1 MECLIMSQLKVTLII
16 FILKTTTFLHSPFV
30 LPFLIGGIYASDPQ
44 TYINTILS
52 IPTHMHH
59 CFHTFPHI
67 IIDLKDSVTRE
78 ITNLKSTRTPIITE
92 NLNTSNKYHRAF
104 EKYTTPSLHFSPTEI
119 AEIIRNRPQLT
130 TPSTI
135 TPDSRSLLHSFTIG
149 GNNITFNTSL
159 TNIPILVDYFIYIPE
174 KIFPPEIT
182 AHTPR
187 LFLHNDVLTHVEAV
201 ANRGKPLDE
210 SSIIQ
215 QLLHTHIHS
224 GILITNEVDVPTIYT
239 NFTLKPNFTDVHKP
253 HWNFNDLRKIDNFPN
268 MSLIN
273 NPPPG
278 RAERLPLNS
287 TPIIEEDI
295 RPNRLVWDH
304 LTNMPQTN
312 SIRIKS
318 DNLFQIPTNTNT
330 QLYLKDT
337 PPYTYRETP
346 LTESEHSIDP
356 IRCVRYDSIKRN
368 SILRLDETDIEIET
382 LTTQIAKIKTK

>member
-1 MECLIMSQLKVTLII
+1 MAQLKAILLLY
-16 FILKTTTFLHSPFV
+16 ILKTTKFLHSPFV

-52 IPTHMHH
+52 IPTHIHY

-67 IIDLKDSVTRE
+67 IIDLKDRVIRE
-78 ITNLKSTRTPIITE
+78 ITNLKTTRTPIITE
-92 NLNTSNKYHRAF
+92 NLNTSN
-104 EKYTTPSLHFSPTEI
+104 
-119 AEIIRNRPQLT
+119 RPLLT

-135 TPDSRSLLHSFTIG
+135 TPEARSLLHSFAVG

-159 TNIPILVDYFIYIPE
+159 TNIPILVDYFLYIPE
-174 KIFPPEIT
+174 NIFPPEIT

-187 LFLHNDVLTHVEAV
+187 LFLHNDVLTHIEAV
-201 ANRGKPLDE
+201 ANRGKILNE
-210 SSIIQ
+210 SSVIQ

-224 GILITNEVDVPTIYT
+224 GILITNEVDAPTIYT
-239 NFTLKPNFTDVHKP
+239 NFTLKPNFTDVYKP
-253 HWNFNDLRKIDNFPN
+253 HWNYNDLRKIDKHPN

-273 NPPPG
+273 NPPPS

-287 TPIIEEDI
+287 TPIIEEDS

-312 SIRIKS
+312 SIKTQS
-318 DNLFQIPTNTNT
+318 DNLLQIPTNNNI
-330 QLYLKDT
+330 QSYFKDT
-337 PPYTYRETP
+337 HPHTYREVP

-356 IRCVRYDSIKRN
+356 VRCVRYDNIERK

-382 LTTQIAKIKTK
+382 LTMQIAKIKTK